1 MVNGIEAKADRVELA
16 STHEIEGKMHL
27 GFSSLVPISYNIRR
41 SKSLKVFNEVVNLE
55 EKLRNLPISPGV
67 YLHKDEAGKIIYVGK
82 AKNLRNRV
90 RSYFQ
95 SGRGHDRKTR
105 ELVRRIRDLEF
116 IVTDTE
122 VEALV
127 LESNLIK
134 QHKPRYNVLLKDD
147 KQYPHLK
154 LTVNEPFPRVMI
166 TRKIQR
172 DGALYFGP
180 FLPASLARR
189 TIDLINRTFQLRTC
203 DIEID
208 GKLPR
213 PCLEYHIKR
222 CLGPCVKGLC
232 TPTEYQEAVR
242 DVRLLLEGKNKELA
256 DTLEARMTQS
266 SEEMRYELAA
276 KYRDLRKTVLAIAEQ
291 QKMATSPERDVDIFG
306 YYREGARLALQLFTM
321 REGKIVGR
329 REFYWEDLPEDDFD
343 PSSFLSDVM
352 TQYYS
357 TDYVPR
363 EIHVPVDF
371 EDRGLLEKA
380 LTERR
385 GRRVRILD
393 PQRGEKRDLIDLV
406 EKNAKLAFEQRF
418 RVLKPDMER
427 VLEELQEVLELPRF
441 PARIE
446 SFDISHIQGAE
457 AVGSMVVCENGKMN
471 RAEYRKFKIKGVE
484 GANDPASMHEVVFRR
499 YRRQLDEGNPLPDLV
514 MIDGGKAQ
522 LGAAATA
529 MRELEL
535 EAIPVIGVV
544 KPPRRHNEVSHLL
557 VKGREHEPVFLDS
570 HSPVLRLIQMIRDET
585 HRTAV
590 QYHRKRRE
598 LRDFTSELTAIP
610 GVGEK
615 RKNRLLRNLGSIQR
629 VSTASVAE
637 LSPFVGRKTAE
648 EIVEHF
654 TRQRA
659 LADGGQDETDAGT
672 RGRGDA
678 ERGNI
683 SAETIAGIIE
693 PENIETRLD
702 DVEGDAS
709 DLQPIRSVDQT
720 GQVLK
725 RRKSSRKRGER
736 SSNPHGVR
744 REKLA
749 EEEKQNPEA
758 RSQEPE

>member
-1 MVNGIEAKADRVELA
+1 M
-16 STHEIEGKMHL
+16 T
-27 GFSSLVPISYNIRR
+27 
-41 SKSLKVFNEVVNLE
+41 LE
-55 EKLRNLPISPGV
+55 EKLRNLPVSPGV

-256 DTLEARMTQS
+256 DTLEARMAQS

-329 REFYWEDLPEDDFD
+329 REFYWEDLPEEDFD

-522 LGAAATA
+522 LGAAAAA

-535 EAIPVIGVV
+535 EAIPMIGVV

-648 EIVEHF
+648 EIFEHF

-659 LADGGQDETDAGT
+659 LAEGGQDETDAGV
-672 RGRGDA
+672 RGRGNA
-678 ERGNI
+678 ARGNI

-702 DVEGDAS
+702 DPEGDAS
-709 DLQPIRSVDQT
+709 DLQPIRSVDQA
-720 GQVLK
+720 GEVIK
-725 RRKSSRKRGER
+725 RRKSTRKRGER

-749 EEEKQNPEA
+749 DEEKQNSESG
-758 RSQEPE
+758 SQEPE

>member
-1 MVNGIEAKADRVELA
+1 V
-16 STHEIEGKMHL
+16 T
-27 GFSSLVPISYNIRR
+27 
-41 SKSLKVFNEVVNLE
+41 LE
-55 EKLRNLPISPGV
+55 EKLHNLPVSPGV
-67 YLHKDEAGKIIYVGK
+67 YLHKDDAGKIIYIGK

-105 ELVRRIRDLEF
+105 ELVRRISDLEF

-134 QHKPRYNVLLKDD
+134 QHKPRYNILLKDD

-154 LTVNEPFPRVMI
+154 LTINEPFPRVMI
-166 TRKIQR
+166 TRRIQR

-208 GKLPR
+208 GRLPR

-232 TPTEYQEAVR
+232 TPAEYTEAVR
-242 DVRLLLEGKNKELA
+242 DVRLLLEGKNRELA
-256 DTLEARMTQS
+256 DTLEARMMQAS
-266 SEEMRYELAA
+266 DEMRFEMAA
-276 KYRDLRKTVLAIAEQ
+276 KYRDMRKTVMALAEQ

-306 YYREGARLALQLFTM
+306 YYHEGARLALQLFTM

-329 REFYWEDLPEDDFD
+329 REFFWEDLPEEGFD
-343 PSSFLSDVM
+343 ASAFLSDVL

-363 EIHVPVDF
+363 EIYVPTDF
-371 EDRGLLEKA
+371 EDRELLEKA
-380 LTERR
+380 LSERR
-385 GRRVRILD
+385 GRRVHILD
-393 PQRGEKRDLIDLV
+393 PQRGEKRDLISLV

-427 VLEELQEVLELPRF
+427 VLEELQETLELPRF

-446 SFDISHIQGAE
+446 SFDISNIQGAE
-457 AVGSMVVCENGKMN
+457 NVAGMVVCENGKMN
-471 RAEYRKFKIKGVE
+471 RAEYRRFRIKTVE
-484 GANDPASMHEVVFRR
+484 GANDFASMHEAVFRR
-499 YRRQLDEGNPLPDLV
+499 YRRQLEEQKPLPDLV
-514 MIDGGKAQ
+514 MIDGGKGQ
-522 LGAAATA
+522 LGAAAAA
-529 MRELEL
+529 MRELDL
-535 EAIPVIGVV
+535 EAVPMIGVV
-544 KPPRRHNEVSHLL
+544 KPPRRHNNISHLL

-570 HSPVLRLIQMIRDET
+570 HSPVLRFIQMIRDET

-590 QYHRKRRE
+590 SYHRKRRE

-615 RKNRLLRNLGSIQR
+615 RKTRLLRNLGSIQR
-629 VSTASVAE
+629 VSTATVAE

-654 TRQRA
+654 ARQRA
-659 LADGGQDETDAGT
+659 LAEGGAANDMDEKAKDSPVTAHAG
-672 RGRGDA
+672 DD
-678 ERGNI
+678 
-683 SAETIAGIIE
+683 E
-693 PENIETRLD
+693 PEMIETRLD
-702 DVEGDAS
+702 DPEGDAA
-709 DLQPIRSVDQT
+709 DLQPIRSVDHM
-720 GQVLK
+720 GQVRPP
-725 RRKSSRKRGER
+725 RRRTRKRGER
-736 SSNPHGVR
+736 STNPHGVK
-744 REKLA
+744 REKTGDA
-749 EEEKQNPEA
+749 EGDEEEVL
-758 RSQEPE
+758 S

>member
-1 MVNGIEAKADRVELA
+1 MPL
-16 STHEIEGKMHL
+16 T
-27 GFSSLVPISYNIRR
+27 
-41 SKSLKVFNEVVNLE
+41 LE
-55 EKLRNLPISPGV
+55 EKLKNLPTAPGV
-67 YLHKDEAGKIIYVGK
+67 YLHKDAGGKIIYVGK

-105 ELVRRIRDLEF
+105 ELVKRITDLEF

-154 LTVNEPFPRVMI
+154 LTIGEAFPRVMI
-166 TRKIQR
+166 TRRIQR

-208 GKLPR
+208 GRLPR

-222 CLGPCVKGLC
+222 CLGPCVRGLC
-232 TPTEYQEAVR
+232 TPAEYQEAVR
-242 DVRLLLEGKNKELA
+242 DVRLLLEGKNRELA
-256 DTLEARMTQS
+256 EQLEARMLQA
-266 SEEMRYELAA
+266 SEEMRFEMAA
-276 KYRDLRKTVLAIAEQ
+276 KYRDMRKTVQALAEQ

-306 YYREGARLALQLFTM
+306 FYREGARLALQLFTM
-321 REGKIVGR
+321 REGKVVGR
-329 REFYWEDLPEDDFD
+329 REFFWEDLSEDEFD
-343 PSSFLSDVM
+343 PSAFLGEVLA
-352 TQYYS
+352 QYYNS
-357 TDYVPR
+357 DYVPL

-371 EDRGLLEKA
+371 TDREVLEKS
-380 LTERR
+380 LSERR

-393 PQRGEKRDLIDLV
+393 PRRGEKRDLVDLV

-427 VLEELQEVLELPRF
+427 VLEEMQEILELPRF

-457 AVGSMVVCENGKMN
+457 NVAGMVVCENGKMN
-471 RAEYRKFKIKGVE
+471 RAEYRKFKIKSVE

-522 LGAAATA
+522 LNAAAA
-529 MRELEL
+529 ALRELDL
-535 EAIPVIGVV
+535 EALPAVGVV

-557 VKGREHEPVFLDS
+557 RKGREDEPVYLDP

-585 HRTAV
+585 HRFAV
-590 QYHRKRRE
+590 TYHRKRRE

-615 RKNRLLRNLGSIQR
+615 RKGRLLRHFGSVQR
-629 VSTASVAE
+629 ISRAGVSE
-637 LSPFVGRKTAE
+637 LTPFVGRKTAE
-648 EIVEHF
+648 EIAEHF
-654 TRQRA
+654 ERQR
-659 LADGGQDETDAGT
+659 
-672 RGRGDA
+672 
-678 ERGNI
+678 
-683 SAETIAGIIE
+683 
-693 PENIETRLD
+693 
-702 DVEGDAS
+702 
-709 DLQPIRSVDQT
+709 
-720 GQVLK
+720 
-725 RRKSSRKRGER
+725 
-736 SSNPHGVR
+736 
-744 REKLA
+744 
-749 EEEKQNPEA
+749 
-758 RSQEPE
+758 

>member
-1 MVNGIEAKADRVELA
+1 M
-16 STHEIEGKMHL
+16 T
-27 GFSSLVPISYNIRR
+27 SS
-41 SKSLKVFNEVVNLE
+41 LE
-55 EKLRNLPISPGV
+55 EKLKNLPVSPGV
-67 YLHKDEAGKIIYVGK
+67 YLHKDEGGKIIYVGK

-134 QHKPRYNVLLKDD
+134 QYKPRYNILLKDD

-154 LTVNEPFPRVMI
+154 LTINEPFPRVMI

-180 FLPASLARR
+180 FLPAALARR

-232 TPTEYQEAVR
+232 TPAEYSEAVR
-242 DVRLLLEGKNKELA
+242 DVRLLLEGKNRELA
-256 DTLEARMTQS
+256 DTLEERMMQA

-276 KYRDLRKTVLAIAEQ
+276 KYRDLRKTVLAIGEH
-291 QKMATSPERDVDIFG
+291 QKMATSPDRDVDIFG
-306 YYREGARLALQLFTM
+306 YYREGQRLALQLFTM

-329 REFYWEDLPEDDFD
+329 REFYWEDLPEDDFN
-343 PSSFLSDVM
+343 PSAFLSDVM

-363 EIHVPVDF
+363 EINVPVDF
-371 EDRGLLEKA
+371 EDRELLEKA
-380 LTERR
+380 LSERR

-393 PQRGEKRDLIDLV
+393 PQRGLKRDLIDLV

-457 AVGSMVVCENGKMN
+457 NVGGLVVCENGKMN
-471 RAEYRKFKIKGVE
+471 RAEYRKFKIRSVE
-484 GANDPASMHEVVFRR
+484 GANDTASMNEVVFRR
-499 YRRQLDEGNPLPDLV
+499 YRRQLDESKPLPDLV

-522 LGAAATA
+522 LSAAAAA

-535 EAIPVIGVV
+535 EAIPMIGVV

-557 VKGREHEPVFLDS
+557 VKGREHEPVFLDP

-629 VSTASVAE
+629 VATASVAE
-637 LSPFVGRKTAE
+637 LAPFVGRKTAE
-648 EIVEHF
+648 EIVDHF

-659 LADGGQDETDAGT
+659 LATGGQIDADAPQT
-672 RGRGDA
+672 RGRGDS
-678 ERGNI
+678 ESSSI
-683 SAETIAGIIE
+683 SPETIAAIIE

-702 DVEGDAS
+702 DPLGEAE
-709 DLQPIRSVDQT
+709 DLQPIRSLDQT
-720 GQVLK
+720 GQVIK
-725 RRKSSRKRGER
+725 RRKSTRRKRGER
-736 SSNPHGVR
+736 STNPHGVK
-744 REKLA
+744 REKLSVA
-749 EEEKQNPEA
+749 DDDDSADKLE
-758 RSQEPE
+758 SL

>member
-1 MVNGIEAKADRVELA
+1 MSMTLD
-16 STHEIEGKMHL
+16 
-27 GFSSLVPISYNIRR
+27 
-41 SKSLKVFNEVVNLE
+41 
-55 EKLRNLPISPGV
+55 EKLKNLPVSPGV

-105 ELVRRIRDLEF
+105 ELVKRIVDLEF
-116 IVTDTE
+116 IVTDNE

-134 QHKPRYNVLLKDD
+134 QYKPRYNILLKDD

-154 LTVNEPFPRVMI
+154 LTINEPFPRVMI
-166 TRKIQR
+166 TRRVQR

-189 TIDLINRTFQLRTC
+189 TIDLVNRTFQLRTC

-208 GKLPR
+208 GRLPR

-232 TPTEYQEAVR
+232 APAEYQEAVR
-242 DVRLLLEGKNKELA
+242 DVRLLLEGKNKELV
-256 DTLEARMTQS
+256 DQLEGRMMTA
-266 SEEMRYELAA
+266 SEEMRFEMAA
-276 KYRDLRKTVLAIAEQ
+276 KYRDMRKTVLALSEQ

-329 REFYWEDLPEDDFD
+329 REFFWEDLPADDFD
-343 PSSFLSDVM
+343 PSAFLSEVM

-363 EIHVPVDF
+363 EINVPVDF
-371 EDRGLLEKA
+371 EDRELLERA

-385 GRRVRILD
+385 GRRVHILD
-393 PQRGEKRDLIDLV
+393 PQRGEKREMIDLV
-406 EKNAKLAFEQRF
+406 EKNAKIAFDQRF
-418 RVLKPDMER
+418 RVLQPDMER

-446 SFDISHIQGAE
+446 SFDISNISGAE
-457 AVGSMVVCENGKMN
+457 NVAGMVVFDNGRMN
-471 RAEYRKFKIKGVE
+471 RAEYRKFRIKTVE
-484 GANDPASMHEVVFRR
+484 GSNDVASMREAVFRR
-499 YRRQLDEGNPLPDLV
+499 YRRQLDEAQQLPDLV
-514 MIDGGKAQ
+514 MIDGGKGQ
-522 LGAAATA
+522 LGAAASA
-529 MRELEL
+529 MSELGL
-535 EAIPVIGVV
+535 EAIPMIGVV
-544 KPPRRHNEVSHLL
+544 KPPRRHNDISHLL
-557 VKGREHEPVFLDS
+557 IKGREHEPVFLDS
-570 HSPVLRLIQMIRDET
+570 HSVVLRLVQLIRDET

-590 QYHRKRRE
+590 AYHRKRRE

-615 RKNRLLRNLGSIQR
+615 RKTRLLRNLGSIQR

-648 EIVEHF
+648 EVVEHF

-659 LADGGQDETDAGT
+659 LAGSVEGS
-672 RGRGDA
+672 DA
-678 ERGNI
+678 EASGIDEMGIERLEPNERAGVESVEDARGNE
-683 SAETIAGIIE
+683 SETIE

-702 DVEGDAS
+702 DPEGDAA
-709 DLQPIRSVDQT
+709 DLQPIRSVDHNGEVRQP
-720 GQVLK
+720 
-725 RRKSSRKRGER
+725 RRSTRKRGER
-736 SSNPHGVR
+736 STNPHGIK
-744 REKLA
+744 REKLIDA
-749 EEEKQNPEA
+749 ESKKA
-758 RSQEPE
+758 ATD

>member
-1 MVNGIEAKADRVELA
+1 M
-16 STHEIEGKMHL
+16 T
-27 GFSSLVPISYNIRR
+27 
-41 SKSLKVFNEVVNLE
+41 LE
-55 EKLRNLPISPGV
+55 EKLKNLPTAPGV
-67 YLHKDEAGKIIYVGK
+67 YLHKDAGGKIIYVGK

-95 SGRGHDRKTR
+95 AGRGHDVKTR
-105 ELVRRIRDLEF
+105 ELVRRIVDLEF

-154 LTVNEPFPRVMI
+154 LTIGEPFPRVMI

-232 TPTEYQEAVR
+232 TPAEYMESVR
-242 DVRLLLEGKNKELA
+242 DVRLFLEGRNKELA
-256 DTLEARMTQS
+256 EEYEGRMLRAS
-266 SEEMRYELAA
+266 DEMRFELAA
-276 KYRDLRKTVLAIAEQ
+276 KYRDLRKVVLAVSEQ
-291 QKMATSPERDVDIFG
+291 QKMATSAERDVDIFG

-329 REFYWEDLPEDDFD
+329 REFFWEDLTAEGFD
-343 PSSFLSDVM
+343 PSAFLSDVL

-363 EIHVPVDF
+363 EVNVPVDF
-371 EDRGLLEKA
+371 EDRELLEKA
-380 LTERR
+380 LTERK

-406 EKNAKLAFEQRF
+406 EKNAQIAFEQRF

-427 VLEELQEVLELPRF
+427 VLEELQETLELPRF

-446 SFDISHIQGAE
+446 SFDVSNISGAE
-457 AVGSMVVCENGKMN
+457 NVAAVVVCENGKIN
-471 RAEYRKFKIKGVE
+471 RAAGRRFRIKTVE
-484 GANDPASMHEVVFRR
+484 GSNDVASMREAVFRR
-499 YRRQLDEGNPLPDLV
+499 YRRQLDEQNPLPELV
-514 MIDGGKAQ
+514 MIDGGKGQ
-522 LGAAATA
+522 LGAAAAA
-529 MRELEL
+529 MRELDL
-535 EAIPVIGVV
+535 EAVPMIGVV

-557 VKGREHEPVFLDS
+557 IKGREHEPIYLDS
-570 HSPVLRLIQMIRDET
+570 HSPVLRLIQLIRDET
-585 HRTAV
+585 HRAAV
-590 QYHRKRRE
+590 TYHRKRRE
-598 LRDFTSELTAIP
+598 IRDFTSELTAIP

-615 RKNRLLRNLGSIQR
+615 RRTRLLRNFGSIARIAQ
-629 VSTASVAE
+629 ASVAE
-637 LSPFVGRKTAE
+637 LTPFVGRQTAS
-648 EIVEHF
+648 EIADHF
-654 TRQRA
+654 MRQRA
-659 LADGGQDETDAGT
+659 LAGVDENETAAGAS
-672 RGRGDA
+672 GDMA
-678 ERGNI
+678 VVVLDEL
-683 SAETIAGIIE
+683 
-693 PENIETRLD
+693 PPDIETRLD
-702 DVEGDAS
+702 DPAGDAA
-709 DLQPIRSVDQT
+709 DLQPLRSVDHN
-720 GQVLK
+720 GEVLR
-725 RRKSSRKRGER
+725 RRKSRRKRGER
-736 SSNPHGVR
+736 STNPHGVK

-749 EEEKQNPEA
+749 EEDKSEL
-758 RSQEPE
+758 

>member
-1 MVNGIEAKADRVELA
+1 MI
-16 STHEIEGKMHL
+16 
-27 GFSSLVPISYNIRR
+27 
-41 SKSLKVFNEVVNLE
+41 LE
-55 EKLRNLPISPGV
+55 EKLKGLPTSPGV
-67 YLHKDEAGKIIYVGK
+67 YIHKDEAGKIIYVGK

-105 ELVRRIRDLEF
+105 ELVRRIADLEF
-116 IVTDTE
+116 IVTDNE

-154 LTVNEPFPRVMI
+154 LTINEPFPRVMI
-166 TRKIQR
+166 TRRVQR

-203 DIEID
+203 DIDID

-232 TPTEYQEAVR
+232 TPEEYTESVR
-242 DVRLLLEGKNKELA
+242 DVRMFLEGRNKELA
-256 DTLEARMTQS
+256 DEYEGRMS
-266 SEEMRYELAA
+266 RAAEEMRYEMAA
-276 KYRDLRKTVLAIAEQ
+276 KYRDLRRTVLAVAEQ

-329 REFYWEDLPEDDFD
+329 REFFWEDLAEDDFD
-343 PSSFLSDVM
+343 PSVFLSEVL

-363 EIHVPVDF
+363 EVHVPVDF
-371 EDRGLLEKA
+371 EDRELLEKA

-406 EKNAKLAFEQRF
+406 EKNAQIAYEQRF

-446 SFDISHIQGAE
+446 SFDISNISGAE
-457 AVGSMVVCENGKMN
+457 NVAGMVVCENGKMN
-471 RAEYRKFKIKGVE
+471 RAEYRKFRIKTVE
-484 GANDPASMHEVVFRR
+484 GSNDVASMHEAVFRR
-499 YRRQLDEGNPLPDLV
+499 YRRQLDEGKPLPDLV
-514 MIDGGKAQ
+514 MIDGGKGQ
-522 LGAAATA
+522 LGAAGAA
-529 MRELEL
+529 MRELDL
-535 EAIPVIGVV
+535 EAVPMIGVV
-544 KPPRRHNEVSHLL
+544 KPPRRHNEISHLL
-557 VKGREHEPVFLDS
+557 VKGREHEPVILDS
-570 HSPVLRLIQMIRDET
+570 HSLVLRLIQLIRDET

-590 QYHRKRRE
+590 AYHRKRRE

-629 VSTASVAE
+629 VSNASIAE
-637 LSPFVGRKTAE
+637 LTPFVGRKTAE
-648 EIVEHF
+648 DVHAHF

-659 LADGGQDETDAGT
+659 LAGGAAEGAEHDATATTTAQAVASGEPVDAAGAASIVRNVEDIGDEH
-672 RGRGDA
+672 
-678 ERGNI
+678 
-683 SAETIAGIIE
+683 
-693 PENIETRLD
+693 IETRLD
-702 DVEGDAS
+702 DPEGDAA
-709 DLQPIRSVDQT
+709 DLQPIRSVDHT
-720 GQVLK
+720 GEVRRPRK
-725 RRKSSRKRGER
+725 RTRPRGER
-736 SSNPHGVR
+736 STNPHGIK
-744 REKLA
+744 REKLSD
-749 EEEKQNPEA
+749 ETGT
-758 RSQEPE
+758 